1 MLTSSLSETRNQD
14 QQRHRK
20 GILRSGPPIC
30 PGIISFVERREKR
43 DGEKGEEWRGQDTLH
58 CGNWSSCAYL
68 KRGDFG
74 GLHLLPR
81 NRCTLSTE

>member
-30 PGIISFVERREKR
+30 PGIISFVERREKEMGKWER
-43 DGEKGEEWRGQDTLH
+43 NG
-58 CGNWSSCAYL
+58 
-68 KRGDFG
+68 GDRTPSIVATG
-74 GLHLLPR
+74 PLVLI
-81 NRCTLSTE
+81 